1 VRRARTATGS
11 GGTEPTRGALALVVD
26 PVFGPFFAGKLLST
40 AGIWIHNIVAAILA
54 FQLTGSAFVV
64 GLVSVAQFAPQLLFA
79 PLSGAI
85 ADRGDRRR
93 QLVLG
98 RVIAAAG
105 SGGLAVWILVV
116 GVDGLPGAA
125 PVVGAALVVG
135 IGFVI
140 GGPAMHA
147 LLPTLVR
154 PGELAAAIALNSV
167 PFTVARAAGPALGA
181 LVATSAGPAVAFA
194 IAAAANLAFAAV
206 MLALPIGGRTVQEP
220 GADRSVRAGLR
231 HLRVDPTLVLL
242 LIGVAAIG
250 IGADP
255 AITLTPSLSE
265 GFGRGSQL
273 VGVFASS
280 FGVGA
285 GSAFVVLGLGRRRL
299 GLARLGTVGLGL
311 LASGMLALT
320 LAPAPWMAIGAFGVG
335 GAGMTLS
342 LTSLSTQM
350 QERLPD
356 ALRGRVM
363 ALWSVAF
370 LGSRPFAAAVNG
382 AVADAVSVDAALTVV
397 AVVLLVAAWLCR
409 PARLAPAPAIR
420 APVAR
425 GVGPANRSSAARSA
439 ASTHDARGVSPANR
453 SSAARSAASTH
464 DARGVSPANRS

>member
-1 VRRARTATGS
+1 VSVEQPRAARPAAAERPPEGGGAAATPRGS
-11 GGTEPTRGALALVVD
+11 LRLIAD

-40 AGIWIHNIVAAILA
+40 AGIWIHNIVAAIIA
-54 FQLTGSAFVV
+54 FQLTRSAFVV

-79 PLSGAI
+79 PLSGAM
-85 ADRGDRRR
+85 ADRGDRRK

-98 RVIAAAG
+98 RLIAAAG
-105 SGGLAVWILVV
+105 SGGLGLWIALV
-116 GVDGLPGAA
+116 GVEGLPGAA

-167 PFTVARAAGPALGA
+167 PFTVARAGGPALGA
-181 LVATSAGPAVAFA
+181 LVAASAGPQFAFA
-194 IAAAANLAFAAV
+194 IAAGANLLFALV
-206 MLALPIGGRTVQEP
+206 MLWLPIGGRPVQEP
-220 GADRSVRAGLR
+220 GADRSVRAGIR
-231 HLRVDPTLVLL
+231 HLKVDPTLVLL
-242 LIGVAAIG
+242 LLGVAAIG

-255 AITLTPSLSE
+255 AITLTPPLSD
-265 GFGRGSQL
+265 GFGRGSEL

-285 GSAFVVLGLGRRRL
+285 GAAFFVLSPLRRRL
-299 GLARLGTVGLGL
+299 GLPRLGTLGL
-311 LASGMLALT
+311 ALLATGMLALT
-320 LAPAPWMAIGAFGVG
+320 VAPVAWLAIAAFGIG
-335 GAGMTLS
+335 GSGMTLA

-382 AVADAVSVDAALTVV
+382 AVADVWSVEAALVVV
-397 AVVLLVAAWLCR
+397 ATILLLAAWLCR
-409 PARLAPAPAIR
+409 PTRLAPSPDRSHRPPQGADGAG
-420 APVAR
+420 AGADGAGANADVA
-425 GVGPANRSSAARSA
+425 GADAA
-439 ASTHDARGVSPANR
+439 TGVSPSRR
-453 SSAARSAASTH
+453 S
-464 DARGVSPANRS
+464 

>member
-1 VRRARTATGS
+1 VSGEGS
-11 GGTEPTRGALALVVD
+11 PDRGAGPQDVAATPRGSLGLLVD

-54 FQLTGSAFVV
+54 FQLTRSAFVV

-79 PLSGAI
+79 PLSGAM
-85 ADRGDRRR
+85 ADRGDRRK

-98 RVIAAAG
+98 RLIAAAG
-105 SGGLAVWILVV
+105 SGGLASWIALV

-135 IGFVI
+135 IGFVV

-167 PFTVARAAGPALGA
+167 PFTVARAGGPALGA
-181 LVATSAGPAVAFA
+181 LVAASAGPEFAFA
-194 IAAAANLAFAAV
+194 IAAAANLAFGGV
-206 MLALPIGGRTVQEP
+206 MVWLPIGGRPVQEP
-220 GADRSVRAGLR
+220 GADRSARAGLR
-231 HLRVDPTLVLL
+231 HLKVDPTLVLL
-242 LIGVAAIG
+242 LVGVGAIG

-255 AITLTPSLSE
+255 AITLTPPLSD
-265 GFGRGSQL
+265 GFGRGSEL

-285 GSAFVVLGLGRRRL
+285 GLAFLVLSRARRLLGLP
-299 GLARLGTVGLGL
+299 RLGTVGLAL
-311 LASGMLALT
+311 LAMGMLALT
-320 LAPAPWMAIGAFGVG
+320 VTPVPSLAVLAFGTG
-335 GAGMTLS
+335 GAGMTFS

-356 ALRGRVM
+356 GLRGRVM

-382 AVADAVSVDAALTVV
+382 AIADAWSVEAALVVV
-397 AVVLLVAAWLCR
+397 AALLLVAAWLCR
-409 PARLAPAPAIR
+409 PGRLAPSPNHLQI
-420 APVAR
+420 
-425 GVGPANRSSAARSA
+425 GPADPAR
-439 ASTHDARGVSPANR
+439 RVSPSRR
-453 SSAARSAASTH
+453 S
-464 DARGVSPANRS
+464 

>member
-1 VRRARTATGS
+1 VSGRRSPDPAAPP
-11 GGTEPTRGALALVVD
+11 GGTVASRPARGSLALLAD

-54 FQLTGSAFVV
+54 FQLTRSAFVV

-79 PLSGAI
+79 PLSGAV
-85 ADRGDRRR
+85 ADRGDRRK

-98 RVIAAAG
+98 RLIAAAG
-105 SGGLAVWILVV
+105 SGGLALWIALV

-135 IGFVI
+135 VGFVV

-167 PFTVARAAGPALGA
+167 PFTVARAGGPALGA
-181 LVATSAGPAVAFA
+181 LVAASAGPEFAFA
-194 IAAAANLAFAAV
+194 IAAAANLAFALV
-206 MLALPIGGRTVQEP
+206 MLWLPIGGRPVQEP

-231 HLRVDPTLVLL
+231 HLKVDPTLVLL
-242 LIGVAAIG
+242 LVGVGAIG

-255 AITLTPSLSE
+255 AITLTPPLSD
-265 GFGRGSQL
+265 GFGRGSEL

-285 GSAFVVLGLGRRRL
+285 GLAFVVLSPARRWL
-299 GLARLGTVGLGL
+299 GLPLLGTVGLAL
-311 LASGMLALT
+311 LATGMLALT
-320 LAPAPWMAIGAFGVG
+320 VTPVAWLAVLAFGVG
-335 GAGMTLS
+335 GTGMTFS

-356 ALRGRVM
+356 GLRGRVM

-370 LGSRPFAAAVNG
+370 LGSRPFAAAING
-382 AVADAVSVDAALTVV
+382 AIADAWSVDAALVVV
-397 AVVLLVAAWLCR
+397 AAVLLLAAWLCR
-409 PARLAPAPAIR
+409 PTRLAPSPEQLEVTPA
-420 APVAR
+420 
-425 GVGPANRSSAARSA
+425 
-439 ASTHDARGVSPANR
+439 
-453 SSAARSAASTH
+453 
-464 DARGVSPANRS
+464 

>member
-1 VRRARTATGS
+1 VS
-11 GGTEPTRGALALVVD
+11 GGATEQERAVAAPVRGSLGLLTD
-26 PVFGPFFAGKLLST
+26 RVFGPFFVGKLLST

-54 FQLTGSAFVV
+54 FQLTRSAFVV
-64 GLVSVAQFAPQLLFA
+64 GLVSVAQFVPQLLFA

-85 ADRGDRRR
+85 ADRGDRRK

-98 RVIAAAG
+98 RLIATAG
-105 SGGLAVWILVV
+105 SGGLALWIVLV

-135 IGFVI
+135 IGFVV

-167 PFTVARAAGPALGA
+167 PFTVARAGGPALGA
-181 LVATSAGPAVAFA
+181 LVASSAGPELAFA
-194 IAAAANLAFAAV
+194 IAAAANLLFAGI
-206 MLALPIGGRTVQEP
+206 LLWLPIGGRPETSP

-231 HLRVDPTLVLL
+231 YLRTDPTLVWLL
-242 LIGVAAIG
+242 AGVAAIG
-250 IGADP
+250 VGADP
-255 AITLTPSLSE
+255 AITLTPPLSD
-265 GFGRGSQL
+265 GLGRGSEL

-285 GSAFVVLGLGRRRL
+285 GAAFVVLSPLRRWL
-299 GLARLGTVGLGL
+299 GLPRLGTVGLGL
-311 LASGMLALT
+311 LAAGMLALT
-320 LAPAPWMAIGAFGVG
+320 VTPGPIPSILAFGVG

-356 ALRGRVM
+356 ELRGRVM

-382 AVADAVSVDAALTVV
+382 AIADAVSVDAALLVVV
-397 AVVLLVAAWLCR
+397 AVLLVAAWLSR
-409 PARLAPAPAIR
+409 PARLAPV
-420 APVAR
+420 PVAVAGSTSRR
-425 GVGPANRSSAARSA
+425 GASTYAAR
-439 ASTHDARGVSPANR
+439 DVSPANR
-453 SSAARSAASTH
+453 S
-464 DARGVSPANRS
+464 

>member
-1 VRRARTATGS
+1 VSGRRSPDPAAPP
-11 GGTEPTRGALALVVD
+11 GGTVASRPARGSLALLAD

-54 FQLTGSAFVV
+54 FQLTRSAFVV

-79 PLSGAI
+79 PLSGAV
-85 ADRGDRRR
+85 ADRGDRRK

-98 RVIAAAG
+98 RLIAAAG
-105 SGGLAVWILVV
+105 SGGLALWIALV

-135 IGFVI
+135 VGFVV

-167 PFTVARAAGPALGA
+167 PFTVARAGGPALGA
-181 LVATSAGPAVAFA
+181 LVAASAGPEFAFA
-194 IAAAANLAFAAV
+194 IAAAANLAFALV
-206 MLALPIGGRTVQEP
+206 MLWLPIGGRPVQEP

-231 HLRVDPTLVLL
+231 HLKVDPTLVLL
-242 LIGVAAIG
+242 LVGVGAIG

-255 AITLTPSLSE
+255 AITLTPPLSD
-265 GFGRGSQL
+265 GFGRGSEL

-285 GSAFVVLGLGRRRL
+285 GLAFVVLSPARRWL
-299 GLARLGTVGLGL
+299 GLPLLGTVGLAL
-311 LASGMLALT
+311 LATGMLALIVT
-320 LAPAPWMAIGAFGVG
+320 PVAWLAVLAFGVG
-335 GAGMTLS
+335 GTGMTFS

-356 ALRGRVM
+356 GLRGRVM

-370 LGSRPFAAAVNG
+370 LGSRPFAAAING
-382 AVADAVSVDAALTVV
+382 AIADAWSVDAALVVV
-397 AVVLLVAAWLCR
+397 AAVLLLAAWLCR
-409 PARLAPAPAIR
+409 PTRLAPSPEQLEVTPA
-420 APVAR
+420 
-425 GVGPANRSSAARSA
+425 
-439 ASTHDARGVSPANR
+439 
-453 SSAARSAASTH
+453 
-464 DARGVSPANRS
+464 

>member
-1 VRRARTATGS
+1 VSGRRSPDPAAPP
-11 GGTEPTRGALALVVD
+11 GGTVASRPARGSLALLAD

-54 FQLTGSAFVV
+54 FQLTRSAFVV

-79 PLSGAI
+79 PLSGAV
-85 ADRGDRRR
+85 ADRGDRRK

-105 SGGLAVWILVV
+105 SGGLALWIALV

-135 IGFVI
+135 VGFVV

-167 PFTVARAAGPALGA
+167 PFTVARAGGPALGA
-181 LVATSAGPAVAFA
+181 LVAASAGPEFAFA
-194 IAAAANLAFAAV
+194 IAAAANLAFALV
-206 MLALPIGGRTVQEP
+206 MVWLPIGGRPVQEP

-231 HLRVDPTLVLL
+231 HLKVDPTLVLL
-242 LIGVAAIG
+242 LVGVGAIG

-255 AITLTPSLSE
+255 AITLTPPLSD
-265 GFGRGSQL
+265 GFGRGSEL

-285 GSAFVVLGLGRRRL
+285 GLAFVVLSPARRWL
-299 GLARLGTVGLGL
+299 GLPLLGTVGLAL
-311 LASGMLALT
+311 LATGMLALT
-320 LAPAPWMAIGAFGVG
+320 VTPVAWLAVLAFGVG
-335 GAGMTLS
+335 GTGMTFS

-356 ALRGRVM
+356 GLRGRVM

-370 LGSRPFAAAVNG
+370 LGSRPFAAAING
-382 AVADAVSVDAALTVV
+382 AIADAWSVDAALVVV
-397 AVVLLVAAWLCR
+397 AAVLLLAAWLCR
-409 PARLAPAPAIR
+409 PTRLAPSPDQLEVAPA
-420 APVAR
+420 
-425 GVGPANRSSAARSA
+425 
-439 ASTHDARGVSPANR
+439 
-453 SSAARSAASTH
+453 
-464 DARGVSPANRS
+464 